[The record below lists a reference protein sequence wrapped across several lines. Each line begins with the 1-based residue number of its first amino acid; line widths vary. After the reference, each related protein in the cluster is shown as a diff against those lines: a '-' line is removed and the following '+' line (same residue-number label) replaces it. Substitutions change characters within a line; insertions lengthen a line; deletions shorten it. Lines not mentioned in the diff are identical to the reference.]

1 MVIRVLE
8 AGETRIIDV
17 AQLPDELK
25 RAGHL
30 VWVDIPADDADGEK
44 ILTDV
49 FAFHHRA
56 VHDCLR
62 RNPTP
67 KFYTYPDH
75 VFVVL
80 HVPYPGAAGHVHSI
94 ELDMFI
100 APGYVVTV
108 HGPLNPSIDP
118 GVAQI
123 EVDQVAGRIDVG
135 RWHPESASHL
145 VHAIITGLNRQM
157 DTQLSQLRFETWEL
171 EREVTSGALGDPEVF
186 LEEMFSVRLGLQ
198 AIRTMAALD
207 QEVYARMSKLRALG
221 SESHALVKDSVDQFQ
236 RVMASASIQTEYLAG
251 VIEFYQTRI
260 NTKMTVAAERLA
272 VIAAV
277 TLPVTA
283 ISSIVGMN
291 VIVNDSTHW
300 VGLGALLVMMAV
312 MSAVLLAWA
321 KRQGWW

>member
-1 MVIRVLE
+1 MVIRELE
-8 AGETRIIDV
+8 AGAARIID
-17 AQLPDELK
+17 AGELPDALK
-25 RAGHL
+25 RGDHL
-30 VWVDIPADDADGEK
+30 IWVDIPADDADGEE
-44 ILTDV
+44 ILKEV
-49 FAFHHRA
+49 FSFHHRA
-56 VHDCLR
+56 VDDCMR

-67 KFYTYPDH
+67 KFHIYPDH

-80 HVPYPGAAGHVHSI
+80 HVPFPGVAGHVHSI
-94 ELDMFI
+94 ELDMFV

-118 GVAQI
+118 GVAQV
-123 EVDQVAGRIDVG
+123 ETDAVASRLDVG
-135 RWHPESASHL
+135 RWHPESATHL

-157 DTQLSQLRFETWEL
+157 DQQLSQLRYETWEL
-171 EREVTSGALGDPEVF
+171 ERQVTSGALGNPEEF

-207 QEVYARMSKLRALG
+207 QEVYARMSKLRAMG
-221 SESHALVKDSVDQFQ
+221 ADAHALVKDSVDQFQ

-283 ISSIVGMN
+283 ISSVMGMN

-300 VGLGALLVMMAV
+300 TGLIILLSV
-312 MSAVLLAWA
+312 MSVMSVWLLIWA
-321 KRQGWW
+321 RRQGWW